1 VPSAL
6 QQSIGKKIVS
16 ISLHTRDQ
24 FTAVSLVRSIIPLQ
38 QRLGLMCMSSIDDQ
52 KDEYEKFTSSVHQ
65 IFVKSAAEFIPANIE
80 ELNKLRKDTSTL
92 SRWLGEGSLTK
103 DGSFSG
109 GGYFK
114 NIDELLQTYLKMTT
128 PQIDWTPFELNNE
141 ERERF
146 YRDLIPIVQHYMK
159 DIQSRLDSVEIPI
172 ELPSFLNSSSSV
184 IPPLSAQ
191 PPAQPLAQPPAQPP
205 VQSKQKISER
215 LPSFVNWKKSNKTNM
230 NKDSINAYSEAVND
244 LIFILG
250 DLRIDEYNF
259 DSAQHFKDVL
269 KQLPPHRSKGKV
281 YKSKTLDELLNMNI
295 DKVFSN
301 TTIGRKLDKL
311 RSIFKWL
318 VQTGELTLNPFD
330 LVKEKSNKQSWS
342 KYSED
347 DLASI
352 FTSDLYKPDSS
363 YYKKRTTRA
372 GMWWLPLLMLYTGAR
387 PGELNQL
394 NVADV
399 KEQDGIF
406 YFDLKDGDEKQL
418 KSSAAKRLV
427 PIHSQL
433 LSLGFMDYVD
443 ELKAIGHDRVL
454 YSFSLNPKLKPS
466 KLLTSWY
473 TERYRSKYLP
483 ENFKADKKALYSFRS
498 THITNA
504 INKGARLE
512 VVQSYVG
519 HEPEQFGA
527 TKYYYRGE
535 SLSEVKK
542 SIDLVSFSFIDE
554 IDLAEGWR
562 GLLA

>member
-1 VPSAL
+1 
-6 QQSIGKKIVS
+6 
-16 ISLHTRDQ
+16 
-24 FTAVSLVRSIIPLQ
+24 
-38 QRLGLMCMSSIDDQ
+38 MSSIDDQ
-52 KDEYEKFTSSVHQ
+52 KDEYEKFVSSFHQ
-65 IFVKSAAEFIPANIE
+65 ILVKSASEFIPANIE

-92 SRWLGEGSLTK
+92 SQWLGEGYLTK
-103 DGSFSG
+103 DRSFSG
-109 GGYFK
+109 GGYFE
-114 NIDELLQTYLKMTT
+114 DVDDLLLNYLKMTMT
-128 PQIDWTPFELNNE
+128 EIDWTPFELNHK
-141 ERERF
+141 ERDRLF
-146 YRDLIPIVQHYMK
+146 RDLIPIIQHHMK
-159 DIQSRLDSVEIPI
+159 DIQSRLDSVKTPI
-172 ELPSFLNSSSSV
+172 ELPSFLNSNSSV
-184 IPPLSAQ
+184 IPPLS
-191 PPAQPLAQPPAQPP
+191 AQPP

-215 LPSFVNWKKSNKTNM
+215 LPSFVNWKVSNKPDI
-230 NKDSINAYSEAVND
+230 NKDSIHAYSEAIND

-250 DLRIDEYNF
+250 DLRVDEYDF

-269 KQLPPHRSKGKV
+269 KQLPPHRSKKEV

-301 TTIGRKLDKL
+301 TSIGKKLDKL

-330 LVKEKSNKQSWS
+330 LVKEKSDKLSWS
-342 KYSED
+342 EYSED

-352 FTSDLYKPDSS
+352 FSSDLYKPDSS
-363 YYKKRTTRA
+363 YYKKLTTHA
-372 GMWWLPLLMLYTGAR
+372 SMWWLPLLMLYTGAR

-418 KSSAAKRLV
+418 KSRAAKRLV

-454 YSFSLNPKLKPS
+454 YSFRLNPNLKPS
-466 KLLTSWY
+466 KALTSWY

-483 ENFKADKKALYSFRS
+483 KDFKADKKTLYSFRS

-504 INKGARLE
+504 INKEARLE
-512 VVQSYVG
+512 VIQSYVG
-519 HEPEQFGA
+519 HEPDQLGA
-527 TKYYYRGE
+527 TQHYYRGE

-542 SIDLVSFSFIDE
+542 SVDLVSFSFIDK
-554 IDLAEGWR
+554 IDLSQGWR
-562 GLLA
+562 GLIA